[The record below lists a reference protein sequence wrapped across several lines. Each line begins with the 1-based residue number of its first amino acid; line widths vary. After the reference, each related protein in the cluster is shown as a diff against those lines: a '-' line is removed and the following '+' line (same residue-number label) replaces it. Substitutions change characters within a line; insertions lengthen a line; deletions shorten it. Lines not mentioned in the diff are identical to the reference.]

1 MRGEQGISDL
11 GALVVGA
18 TAGGW
23 KKRGCRGRAE
33 E

>member
-11 GALVVGA
+11 GALV
-18 TAGGW
+18 GGLQQGV